1 MKKKRTLLKSV
12 TSAILALVLTLSGIF
27 IAPITVR
34 ADGWP
39 GYAQNLTLGVAV
51 TGTAKAGDFEG
62 RLEDNIDGSEEYYWN
77 VYKFTMPQKGLLNV
91 YLESV
96 TPDYCYRRGSSSGL
110 AIFSGSD
117 PDNLIWRSHVN
128 QNRIEPEYSASR
140 EIYHG
145 TADVAL
151 EAGEYYFTLR

>member
-12 TSAILALVLTLSGIF
+12 TSAVLALVLTLSGIF

-51 TGTAKAGDFEG
+51 TGTAKAGDFQG
-62 RLEDNIDGSEEYYWN
+62 RLEDNISSYEYYWN

-110 AIFSGSD
+110 AIISNKIG
-117 PDNLIWRSHVN
+117 WR
-128 QNRIEPEYSASR
+128 ILLYSPAKKR
-140 EIYHG
+140 RYAYYENTG
-145 TADVAL
+145 TMD
-151 EAGEYYFTLR
+151 T